1 MAQLPDSAERAKD
14 IPKNSKVKQS
24 GQQVV
29 ASHDR
34 TTGGLGKWPDERQR
48 KFARTLDDGN

>member
-1 MAQLPDSAERAKD
+1 MAQLPDSTQRAKD